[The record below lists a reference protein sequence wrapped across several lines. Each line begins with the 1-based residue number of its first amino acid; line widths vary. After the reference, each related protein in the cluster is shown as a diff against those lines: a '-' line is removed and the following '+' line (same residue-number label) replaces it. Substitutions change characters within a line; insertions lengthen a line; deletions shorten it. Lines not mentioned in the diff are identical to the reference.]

1 MPIVHCVWWLAQ
13 IGSLTQAQEAKAEGV
28 RATQE
33 AKFELA
39 ERAFGQ
45 ACQLAP
51 KLASACFFHGRVLY
65 YLNRFTEALPELQKS
80 LDAGESAG
88 RVYSTRAQ
96 CLEALG
102 RSEEA
107 KVEHRRA
114 IAASPDAQF
123 LIRYA
128 LFLYHQGRARES
140 LEPLG
145 RALAA
150 DPDDF
155 EAHLILGRAL
165 LELDRV
171 ESALEHLETALRVR
185 PGSTQAHLLAA
196 KACQRLGSVE
206 RAQKHLDAIQA
217 PEP

>member
-1 MPIVHCVWWLAQ
+1 MLIALYLTLLVQA
-13 IGSLTQAQEAKAEGV
+13 GSLPGAQAAKAEGV
-28 RATQE
+28 RATQSGD
-33 AKFELA
+33 FELA
-39 ERAFGQ
+39 ERAFGR

-51 KLASACFFHGRVLY
+51 RLSSACFFHGRVLY
-65 YLNRFTEALPELQKS
+65 YLNRFAEALPELQKS
-80 LDAGESAG
+80 LDAGEQAG

-96 CLEALG
+96 CFEALG
-102 RSEEA
+102 RGEEA
-107 KVEHRRA
+107 EAEHRRA

-123 LIRYA
+123 LMRYA
-128 LFLYHQGRARES
+128 LFLYHQGRARDS

-150 DPDDF
+150 SPDDF
-155 EAHLILGRAL
+155 EAHLMMGRTL

-171 ESALEHLETALRVR
+171 ESALEHLETATRAR

-196 KACQRLGSVE
+196 KACQRLGFAQ
-206 RAQKHLDAIQA
+206 RAQAHLDAIRA